1 MLCLFC
7 LVAGSFYRDAFMRCT
22 KKEWRLQVII
32 GAPRL
37 GSGDRK
43 SVV

>member
-1 MLCLFC
+1 MFILLGCWF
-7 LVAGSFYRDAFMRCT
+7 FYRDAFMRRT

-37 GSGDRK
+37 GSG
-43 SVV
+43 VGEQNE